1 MVPRPLK
8 NKGDDF
14 NVRESLRGQM
24 FVISY
29 HIISKDEI
37 RCYLFY
43 QGQCFRFYGEDLINV
58 LPIFFVNQKQ
68 ARNIMLT
75 KYKHEQK
82 WRKAFDEFCN
92 TFNDS
97 RFEKFYYGLTG
108 KSPRIGVMH

>member
-1 MVPRPLK
+1 
-8 NKGDDF
+8 
-14 NVRESLRGQM
+14 M

-58 LPIFFVNQKQ
+58 LPIFFVDSKR

-75 KYKHEQK
+75 KYNHEKK
-82 WRKAFDEFCN
+82 WRKAFDEFCK
-92 TFNDS
+92 TFDDTK
-97 RFEKFYYGLTG
+97 FEKFYHGLTG
-108 KSPRIGVMH
+108 VSPRLKVMQ